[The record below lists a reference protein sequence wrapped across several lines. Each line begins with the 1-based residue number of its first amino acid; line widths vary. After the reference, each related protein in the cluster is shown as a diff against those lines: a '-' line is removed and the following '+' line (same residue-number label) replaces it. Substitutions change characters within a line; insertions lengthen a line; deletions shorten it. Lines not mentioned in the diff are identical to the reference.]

1 MREFSAL
8 EPAGEFNNP
17 KGICSASLALDCERQ
32 RDSDPLACLEHV
44 EWQLSLGLRT
54 HLCRDASLLQSREI
68 RVAPVATRPGR
79 HVAQV
84 LIKAASGT
92 KRERERM
99 KMNYKQSLIAL
110 RCSLEVVEFVVQE
123 LAYVPW

>member
-1 MREFSAL
+1 M
-8 EPAGEFNNP
+8 PAWHLT
-17 KGICSASLALDCERQ
+17 A

-84 LIKAASGT
+84 LIKAASE
-92 KRERERM
+92 KEERE
-99 KMNYKQSLIAL
+99 KQNENELQAEPNCAAL
-110 RCSLEVVEFVVQE
+110 LT
-123 LAYVPW
+123 